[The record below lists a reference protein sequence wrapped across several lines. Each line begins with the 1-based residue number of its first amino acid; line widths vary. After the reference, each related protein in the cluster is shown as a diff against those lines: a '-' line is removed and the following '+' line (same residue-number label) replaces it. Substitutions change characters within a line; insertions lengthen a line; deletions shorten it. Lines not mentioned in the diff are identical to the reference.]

1 MKTII
6 LGGGCFW
13 CIEAVFQRV
22 KGVEKV
28 VSGYAGGSGADP
40 TYHNHGSHAE
50 VIELTYDETTISL
63 EKIFEMFFYT
73 HNPTTLNFQG
83 NDYGTQYRSI
93 ILANDSTELALAEKV
108 KDESS
113 DLWPKPIVT
122 EVKELDIFYPA
133 EDYHQDY
140 FNQNPQNAY
149 CQVIINPKVAKFE
162 ATFAEYLK

>member
-1 MKTII
+1 MKTIV

-13 CIEAVFQRV
+13 CVEAVFQRV
-22 KGVEKV
+22 KGVEEV
-28 VSGYAGGSGADP
+28 VSGYAGGSKEDP
-40 TYHNHGSHAE
+40 TYHDHADHAE
-50 VIELTYDETTISL
+50 VVQLTYDEKEVELKTLLS
-63 EKIFEMFFYT
+63 MFFYA

-93 ILANDSTELALAEKV
+93 ILVNDDEELGLAESV
-108 KDESS
+108 KSESA
-113 DLWPKPIVT
+113 DLWPEPIVT
-122 EVKELDIFYPA
+122 EIKTLDVFYPA

-162 ATFAEYLK
+162 AKFSKYLK